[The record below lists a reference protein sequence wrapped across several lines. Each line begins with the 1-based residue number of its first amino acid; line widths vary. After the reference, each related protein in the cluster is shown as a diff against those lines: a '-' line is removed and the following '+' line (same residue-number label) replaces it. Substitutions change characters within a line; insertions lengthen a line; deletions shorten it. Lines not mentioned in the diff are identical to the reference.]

1 MAAPQIGVAG
11 ALSGW
16 LSQPQHGGVWHC
28 WSRRAEV
35 PPPRWLLSPQGPV
48 GAPRKVP
55 ASPVSSAEG
64 FMRTVTLRDEQR
76 GDTAAP
82 QACVRPEKRFFPS
95 HILWGVEIKPTRIT
109 GQMPLPDANLAPS
122 CDPQANIN
130 LSQRQQQK

>member
-1 MAAPQIGVAG
+1 MAAPQTGEAG
-11 ALSGW
+11 AISGW

-28 WSRRAEV
+28 WSHHAEV

-48 GAPRKVP
+48 GAPRKVL

-64 FMRTVTLRDEQR
+64 FLGTVMLWDEEQ
-76 GDTAAP
+76 GDMAAP
-82 QACVRPEKRFFPS
+82 QARVRPKMRFFPS
-95 HILWGVEIKPTRIT
+95 HILWGVEIKPASIT
-109 GQMPLPDANLAPS
+109 GQIPLPDANLDPS